1 MARDGGS
8 AVPRLRPDSH
18 PINPDIPQG
27 AGALNPTNP
36 IAMYPEMKCSGF
48 LDRCVRSL
56 VVAPLMTALLAI
68 AATPS
73 NASQGE
79 NKTMQKNP
87 SLNSA
92 TSTKSGYAPVNG
104 LNMYYE
110 IEGSGDPLVYIP
122 PVFGFAGM
130 KSFPALAQRHAVI
143 TMDLQG
149 FGRTADIPERPL
161 SIEQNAK
168 DIIALL
174 DYLKIRKAD
183 FLGESYGATT
193 AVMIA
198 LMRPDLVGR
207 VAAYGGTFG
216 PPAEAHNTEM
226 LHFDRPPTADGESHS
241 FQRDEYRKVAPDPA
255 YWPKLWSKV
264 VGIRWDGFSAE
275 QLASI
280 QAPVLI
286 LVGDHDFVRIEHA
299 LQTFKRIPR
308 GQMAVVPDAGH
319 FALFSEPEKVIPIVE
334 RFLGQ
339 PEDRIPIANAEAGYH
354 PGKTR

>member
-1 MARDGGS
+1 MY
-8 AVPRLRPDSH
+8 PDSRFSH
-18 PINPDIPQG
+18 
-27 AGALNPTNP
+27 
-36 IAMYPEMKCSGF
+36 F
-48 LDRCVRSL
+48 LARCVRSFA
-56 VVAPLMTALLAI
+56 VAPLLTALLAH
-68 AATPS
+68 AAAPS
-73 NASQGE
+73 NATQGE
-79 NKTMQKNP
+79 NKAMQQNP
-87 SLNSA
+87 SP
-92 TSTKSGYAPVNG
+92 TSETPKKSGYAPVNG

-110 IEGSGDPLVYIP
+110 IEGSGKPVVYIP

-130 KSFPALAQRHAVI
+130 KSFPSLTKNHAVI

-149 FGRTADIPERPL
+149 FGRTVDIPERPL

-198 LMRPDLVGR
+198 IIRPALVGR
-207 VAAYGGTFG
+207 IAAYGGTFG
-216 PPAEAHNTEM
+216 PPAVAHNTEM

-241 FQRDEYRKVAPDPA
+241 YQRDEYKKVAPDPA

-264 VGIRWDGFSAE
+264 VGIPWEGFSVE

-280 QAPVLI
+280 KAPVLI
-286 LVGDHDFVRIEHA
+286 LVGDHDFVRVEHA
-299 LQTFKRIPR
+299 LETFKRIPD
-308 GQMAVVPDAGH
+308 GQLAVVPDAGH
-319 FALFSEPEKVIPIVE
+319 FALFSEPDRVIPIVE
-334 RFLGQ
+334 RFLDQ
-339 PEDRIPIANAEAGYH
+339 SEERIPIATAEAGFH